1 MATIKVMNMAGQPVG
16 SEAELNDAV
25 FAVPVRNDLAH
36 MAVVVEEANKRQGTH
51 ETKTRGEV
59 SGGGKKPWRQK
70 GTGRARQG
78 STRAPHWYH
87 GGVTFGPHNR
97 DYSKEMP
104 RKMRHAALRS
114 VLSAKLEAGV
124 FVAVDSIK
132 FETPKTKAAAEM
144 LKALN
149 VSTKR
154 VLVLLPEYDLS
165 AYKSFRNIPGVEV
178 RHAPNVSVRDLVLAG
193 TIVTTVSAL
202 ETMQGVCA
210 K

>member
-1 MATIKVMNMAGQPVG
+1 MATIKVMSMAGKPVG

-36 MAVVVEEANKRQGTH
+36 MAVVAEEANKRLGTH

-59 SGGGKKPWRQK
+59 RGGGKKPWRQK

-87 GGVTFGPHNR
+87 GGVVFGPHNR
-97 DYSKEMP
+97 DYSKDMP

-124 FVAVDSIK
+124 FIAVDEIK
-132 FETPKTKAAAEM
+132 FEAPKTKAAVDM
-144 LKALN
+144 LKALS

-154 VLVLLPEYDLS
+154 VLVLLPEYDLT
-165 AYKSFRNIPGVEV
+165 AYKCFRNIPGVEV

>member
-1 MATIKVMNMAGQPVG
+1 MATIKVMNMAGQPVNTD
-16 SEAELNDAV
+16 AELNDAV
-25 FAVPVRNDLAH
+25 YSVPARPDLAH
-36 MAVVVEEANKRQGTH
+36 MAVVVEEANRRQGTH

-59 SGGGKKPWRQK
+59 RGGGKKPWRQK

-97 DYSKEMP
+97 DYGKDMP

-114 VLSAKLEAGV
+114 VLSAKLESGS
-124 FVAVDSIK
+124 FVAVDQIK
-132 FETPKTKAAAEM
+132 FDAPKTKDAIQM
-144 LKALN
+144 LNALGAT
-149 VSTKR
+149 TKR
-154 VLVLLPEYDLS
+154 VLILLPEYDVV
-165 AYKSFRNIPGVEV
+165 AYKSFRNIPGVQV
-178 RHAPNVSVRDLVLAG
+178 RHAPNVSVRDIVLAG
-193 TIVTTVSAL
+193 TIVATVSAL